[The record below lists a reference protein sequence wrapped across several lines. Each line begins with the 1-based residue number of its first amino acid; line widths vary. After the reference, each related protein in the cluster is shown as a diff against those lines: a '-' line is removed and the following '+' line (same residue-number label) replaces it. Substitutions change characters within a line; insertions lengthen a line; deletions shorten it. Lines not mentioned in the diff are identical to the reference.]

1 MNRVKKI
8 VRYLLFFGILA
19 VIFLGLSR
27 VFYPKDN
34 SVEAGMPPRD
44 VKVNGIFGAENN
56 SLDVIFFGDSIT
68 FTSIKPVQ
76 IWEEQG
82 IASYVCGQ
90 SGQIIPEAYN
100 WLKQILE
107 KQSPDIVVL
116 ETNLIYMDGSMAD
129 QLNHALELQLA
140 SDLPF
145 YKYHNRWKNM
155 DESDWSRQPEEPK
168 PDFTM
173 GYEKK
178 TAIVPYTGGD
188 YMQTESAKEPL
199 AFVPESYLD
208 AVHRFCEK
216 NNIQMMLVSI
226 PSPQSWNG
234 SRHDAVTEYA
244 QEHDVLYL
252 DLNLYA
258 EELGIDW
265 KSDTLDGGD
274 HLNEAGATKVSKY
287 LGTFL
292 KERYGLTDHRGNA
305 AYTVWDRLV
314 EDQ

>member
-27 VFYPKDN
+27 VFYPKEN

-116 ETNLIYMDGSMAD
+116 EYG
-129 QLNHALELQLA
+129 
-140 SDLPF
+140 
-145 YKYHNRWKNM
+145 R
-155 DESDWSRQPEEPK
+155 
-168 PDFTM
+168 
-173 GYEKK
+173 
-178 TAIVPYTGGD
+178 
-188 YMQTESAKEPL
+188 SA
-199 AFVPESYLD
+199 
-208 AVHRFCEK
+208 
-216 NNIQMMLVSI
+216 
-226 PSPQSWNG
+226 
-234 SRHDAVTEYA
+234 
-244 QEHDVLYL
+244 
-252 DLNLYA
+252 
-258 EELGIDW
+258 
-265 KSDTLDGGD
+265 
-274 HLNEAGATKVSKY
+274 
-287 LGTFL
+287 
-292 KERYGLTDHRGNA
+292 
-305 AYTVWDRLV
+305 
-314 EDQ
+314 